1 MRVISNKA
9 LVSFSAKHTSAKVPM
24 QAWRK
29 FIESRQFAGFS
40 EIKAVFN
47 SVDKVADYYIFDTAG
62 NKFRIVAA
70 IHFNNQI
77 AYVRHV
83 FTHKEYDK
91 WKP

>member
-9 LVSFSAKHTSAKVPM
+9 LVDFASNHPEAMVVM

-29 FIESRQFAGFS
+29 IIESRNFANFA
-40 EIKAVFN
+40 ELKAAFNGTDKVDDFCVFN
-47 SVDKVADYYIFDTAG
+47 VGG
-62 NKFRIVAA
+62 NKFRIVASVS
-70 IHFNNQI
+70 FSYQKLF
-77 AYVRHV
+77 VRHV

>member
-1 MRVISNKA
+1 
-9 LVSFSAKHTSAKVPM
+9 M

-47 SVDKVADYYIFDTAG
+47 SVDKVADYYIFDIAG

-91 WKP
+91 WQP